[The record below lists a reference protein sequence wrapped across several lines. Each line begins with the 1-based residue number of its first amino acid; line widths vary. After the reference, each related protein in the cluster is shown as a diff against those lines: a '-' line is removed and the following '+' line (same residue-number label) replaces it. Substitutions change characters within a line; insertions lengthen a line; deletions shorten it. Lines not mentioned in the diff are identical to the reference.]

1 MKFVSLDFY
10 KIKKISN
17 ESEFLDFNTEFEK
30 LNFVQINTPEKTLL
44 KIKKDYIKIN
54 IDQIIIKIDKLE
66 NLKCIMTEIS

>member
-66 NLKCIMTEIS
+66 NLKYIMTEIS